1 MPTVT
6 IDNVAVEVP
15 KDATILDAA
24 SKAGIWIP
32 TLCFHP
38 AVPPQAM
45 CRLCMVE
52 LDRGGW
58 TQLVTACN
66 YPVRRD
72 IVVSVS
78 SDRAVQARRGVMELL
93 LARAPESKPL
103 QVLAGRMG
111 VTGTPYPQVSKT
123 QRDCVLCGLCTAV
136 CDEVMGRAAIGFA
149 GRGKDR
155 AISAPFRQ
163 PAEDCIGCGACAAVC
178 PVGTIQ
184 VRIHEKEGEIE
195 ISPFKTRVKAQLCQA
210 CGARIVSVPVMEEA
224 LGKARIDWEKFRRL
238 VRLCPKCRRK
248 AAADQLA
255 EVALAAA
262 QTGYVSR
269 PKAAPFLPSSR
280 RGRGG
285 GGEGAHAAGPLTRP
299 SATLSRKG
307 RGNNDP
313 KGSA

>member
-15 KDATILDAA
+15 KEATILDAA
-24 SKAGIWIP
+24 RKAGIWIP

-38 AVPPQAM
+38 ALPPQAM
-45 CRLCMVE
+45 CRVCMVE

-72 IVVSVS
+72 IVVSAS
-78 SDRAVQARRGVMELL
+78 GDRAVKARQGVMELL
-93 LARAPESKPL
+93 LARSPESKPL
-103 QVLAGRMG
+103 QAMAARMG
-111 VTGTPYPQVSKT
+111 VKGTPFPQVSKT
-123 QRDCVLCGLCTAV
+123 QRDCILCGLCTAV
-136 CDEVMGRAAIGFA
+136 CAEVIGRASIGFA

-155 AISAPFRQ
+155 AVSAPFRL
-163 PAEDCIGCGACAAVC
+163 PADNCIGCGACAAVC

-224 LGKARIDWEKFRRL
+224 LRRAQIDWESLRTL
-238 VRLCPKCRRK
+238 SRLCAKCRRK
-248 AAADQLA
+248 RAAAGLSD
-255 EVALAAA
+255 VAAVAAQAGYVPAVNAAA
-262 QTGYVSR
+262 PAAARRTGAKRR
-269 PKAAPFLPSSR
+269 PPRPLAGTRAKR
-280 RGRGG
+280 RPGG
-285 GGEGAHAAGPLTRP
+285 G
-299 SATLSRKG
+299 
-307 RGNNDP
+307 N
-313 KGSA
+313 